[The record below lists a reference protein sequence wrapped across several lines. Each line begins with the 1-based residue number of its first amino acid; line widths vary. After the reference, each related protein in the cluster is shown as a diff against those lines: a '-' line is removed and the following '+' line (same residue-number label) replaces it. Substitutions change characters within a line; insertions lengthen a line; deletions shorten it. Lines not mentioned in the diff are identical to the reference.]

1 MLEIKDV
8 YIHCFMDGRD
18 VSPTSGIDFIA
29 ELQQQ
34 IEKIGTGKIATISG
48 RYYAMDRD
56 KRFERVKKA
65 YDAMVLYEGE
75 HTDSPVEYM
84 KIS

>member
-1 MLEIKDV
+1 M
-8 YIHCFMDGRD
+8 
-18 VSPTSGIDFIA
+18 SPLPQVLIFIA

-56 KRFERVKKA
+56 KRFERVKK
-65 YDAMVLYEGE
+65 
-75 HTDSPVEYM
+75 S
-84 KIS
+84 I